1 VKKYEGLF
9 ILNVSNKEEEIKEA
23 IDNIAKEIVALGGKV
38 EAVQR
43 LERHTFARAKNK
55 KVTSGY
61 YVNFVFTCAPS
72 VIEQLRN
79 KFALKEEIFR
89 VMFTIAPEK
98 KAEEAKL
105 AEAKA

>member
-1 VKKYEGLF
+1 MKKYEGLF
-9 ILNVSNKEEEIKEA
+9 ILNVPNKEEEIKAA

-38 EAVQR
+38 EAVQK
-43 LERHTFARAKNK
+43 LDRHTFARAKNK

-98 KAEEAKL
+98 TVTQTKP
-105 AEAKA
+105 AEAAA